1 LFDSDDTLN
10 KYENVSE
17 IIDAYYET
25 RFKLYGTRKEHMIN
39 SLEKELVIISN
50 KARYIQEVL
59 DGTIDL
65 RKKKREEVNGMLEFK
80 EYDQMEKDTDYK
92 YLVKM
97 PMDSV
102 TEENVARL
110 LNTKG
115 DKESEL
121 EKIKST
127 LIQQMWLGELDLL
140 KEQYLEYKEDRTR
153 LMSCEEKKKK
163 LVVKKTGVIKK
174 KIIISDE

>member
-1 LFDSDDTLN
+1 
-10 KYENVSE
+10 
-17 IIDAYYET
+17 
-25 RFKLYGTRKEHMIN
+25 
-39 SLEKELVIISN
+39 
-50 KARYIQEVL
+50 
-59 DGTIDL
+59 
-65 RKKKREEVNGMLEFK
+65 
-80 EYDQMEKDTDYK
+80 
-92 YLVKM
+92 LVKM